1 MSAPTRYAGR
11 MKLNLVMPRLFSE
24 ANLIA
29 TFGTARLMRKFNGD
43 YYILGGSSADHAAA
57 KEWVSMFC
65 HEASISF
72 PPTLTNRAPAATA
85 CAQTVSHA

>member
-1 MSAPTRYAGR
+1 
-11 MKLNLVMPRLFSE
+11 MPRLFSE

-43 YYILGGSSADHAAA
+43 YYILGGSPADHGEA
-57 KEWVSMFC
+57 KEWVSMFM

-72 PPTLTNRAPAATA
+72 PPVLVKQVAA
-85 CAQTVSHA
+85 

>member
-1 MSAPTRYAGR
+1 
-11 MKLNLVMPRLFSE
+11 MKLNLAMPRLFSE

-43 YYILGGSSADHAAA
+43 YYILGGSPADHGEA
-57 KEWVSMFC
+57 KEWVSMFM

-72 PPTLTNRAPAATA
+72 PPALASRTAAP
-85 CAQTVSHA
+85 VYR